1 MCIQKGIQPP
11 VWKTAKGIL
20 LRKPNKP
27 NYSIPKAYRVISLL
41 ERLGKVGEK
50 LVATNQRLL

>member
-1 MCIQKGIQPP
+1 